1 MNQSRMASH
10 GTKGNPIQR
19 VLVVGAGT
27 MGRGVAKSFAAGGF
41 QTMVW
46 SRRAPNVPGLPE
58 GVTAV
63 PAPPAEVPD
72 LVIENVPEDTET
84 KRAVYRALEQAYPS
98 SVIIA
103 TNTSG
108 LPLDALAGALQHPG
122 RFLGVHYF
130 QPAEVFPMVEVIAA
144 TATEPDVVERVA
156 AAMRRTGKEPILV
169 RAPVEGYLINRLQH
183 AILHE
188 AYHLIEIGATTA
200 YEVDQVAKYL
210 LGPRMCVTGLIE
222 QKDISGLGTHAK
234 AQTAIVP
241 KLAHTN
247 TPTRFVQDM
256 VAHGATGLGSG
267 RGFYD
272 WSGCDRSAVLEQAST
287 RLTRLLDFL
296 KGERSVTR
304 AGTTPKDRS
313 PENVAEA
320 TRNVNR

>member
-1 MNQSRMASH
+1 MTPTT
-10 GTKGNPIQR
+10 GTTGRPIQR

-41 QTMVW
+41 ETIVW

-58 GVTAV
+58 SVTAV
-63 PAPPAEVPD
+63 PAPPAEAPD
-72 LVIENVPEDTET
+72 LVIENVPENIET
-84 KRAVYRALEQAYPS
+84 KRAVYRALEKAYPP

-108 LPLDALAGALQHPG
+108 LPLDELAGGLEHPR
-122 RFLGVHYF
+122 RFLGAHYF

-144 TATEPDVVERVA
+144 TATDPDVVGRVA
-156 AAMRRTGKEPILV
+156 EAMRRTGKEPILV
-169 RAPVEGYLINRLQH
+169 RKPIEGYLINRLQH

-188 AYHLIEIGATTA
+188 AYHLIEIGAATA
-200 YEVDQVAKYL
+200 YEVDQIAKHL

-222 QKDISGLGTHAK
+222 QKDIAGLEIHAK
-234 AQTAIVP
+234 AQAAIVP

-256 VAHGATGLGSG
+256 VARGANGLMAG

-272 WSGCDRSAVLEQAST
+272 WSGCDRSAVVEQATT

-296 KGERSVTR
+296 EGERRSAR

-313 PENVAEA
+313 AENVSEVAGEG
-320 TRNVNR
+320 NR

>member
-1 MNQSRMASH
+1 MKESPMAPSETN
-10 GTKGNPIQR
+10 GRPIRR

-41 QTMVW
+41 ETIVW
-46 SRRAPNVPGLPE
+46 SRRAPNVPDLPQ

-63 PAPPAEVPD
+63 PTLPAEAPD
-72 LVIENVPEDTET
+72 LVIENVPEDAET
-84 KRAVYRALEQAYPS
+84 KRAVYRALEKAYPP

-108 LPLDALAGALQHPG
+108 LPLDTLAEGLQHPG
-122 RFLGVHYF
+122 RFLGAHYF

-144 TATEPDVVERVA
+144 TATEPEVMERVA

-169 RAPVEGYLINRLQH
+169 RKPVEGYLINRLQH

-200 YEVDQVAKYL
+200 YEVDQIAKHL

-222 QKDISGLGTHAK
+222 QKDIGGLAIHAK
-234 AQTAIVP
+234 AQAALVP
-241 KLAHTN
+241 KLAHTR
-247 TPTRFVQDM
+247 TPVGFVQDM
-256 VAHGATGLGSG
+256 VARGATGLGAG

-272 WSGCDRSAVLEQAST
+272 WRECDRSAVVEQAT
-287 RLTRLLDFL
+287 ARLTRLLDFL
-296 KGERSVTR
+296 AGERR
-304 AGTTPKDRS
+304 APRPGTTPRDRS
-313 PENVAEA
+313 AQNVAEA
-320 TRNVNR
+320 AGEGKP

>member
-1 MNQSRMASH
+1 MIPG
-10 GTKGNPIQR
+10 GTTGRPIQR

-27 MGRGVAKSFAAGGF
+27 MGRGVATSFAAGGF
-41 QTMVW
+41 ETIVW
-46 SRRAPNVPGLPE
+46 SRRAPNVPGLPD
-58 GVTAV
+58 GMAAV

-72 LVIENVPEDTET
+72 LVIENVPEDAET
-84 KRAVYRALEQAYPS
+84 KRAVYRVLEKTYLP

-108 LPLDALAGALQHPG
+108 LPLDTLAEGLEHPE

-144 TATEPDVVERVA
+144 TATNPDVVERVA

-169 RAPVEGYLINRLQH
+169 RKPVEGYLINRLQH

-188 AYHLIEIGATTA
+188 AYHLIEIGVTTA
-200 YEVDQVAKYL
+200 FEVDQVAKYL

-222 QKDISGLGTHAK
+222 QKDIAGLEIHAK
-234 AQTAIVP
+234 AQAGIVP

-247 TPTRFVQDM
+247 IPTHFVQDM
-256 VAHGATGLGSG
+256 VARGAIGLRSG

-272 WSGCDRSAVLEQAST
+272 WTSCDRSAVVEQAT
-287 RLTRLLDFL
+287 ARLTRLLDFL
-296 KGERSVTR
+296 ESQHHETRS
-304 AGTTPKDRS
+304 GTTPKDRS
-313 PENVAEA
+313 AENVAEA
-320 TRNVNR
+320 TRYMNR

>member
-1 MNQSRMASH
+1 MTPTT
-10 GTKGNPIQR
+10 GTTGRPIQR
-19 VLVVGAGT
+19 VLIVGAGT

-41 QTMVW
+41 ETIVW
-46 SRRAPNVPGLPE
+46 SRRAPNVPDLPE

-72 LVIENVPEDTET
+72 LVIENVPENAET
-84 KRAVYRALEQAYPS
+84 KCAVYRALEKAYPP

-108 LPLDALAGALQHPG
+108 LPLDELAGALKHPR
-122 RFLGVHYF
+122 RFLGAHYF

-144 TATEPDVVERVA
+144 TGTDPDVVARVA
-156 AAMRRTGKEPILV
+156 EAMWRTGKEPILV
-169 RAPVEGYLINRLQH
+169 RKPIEGYLINRLQH

-188 AYHLIEIGATTA
+188 AYHLIEIGAATA
-200 YEVDQVAKYL
+200 YEVDQIAKHL

-222 QKDISGLGTHAK
+222 QKDIAGLEIHAK
-234 AQTAIVP
+234 AQAAIVP

-256 VAHGATGLGSG
+256 VARGANGLRAG

-272 WSGCDRSAVLEQAST
+272 WSGCDRSAVVEQATT

-296 KGERSVTR
+296 ESERRSTR
-304 AGTTPKDRS
+304 AGTTPRDRS
-313 PENVAEA
+313 AENVSEVAGEG
-320 TRNVNR
+320 NR

>member
-1 MNQSRMASH
+1 MKESQMIPG
-10 GTKGNPIQR
+10 GTTGRPIQR

-27 MGRGVAKSFAAGGF
+27 MGRGVARSFAAGGF
-41 QTMVW
+41 ETIVW

-63 PAPPAEVPD
+63 PAPPLEAPD
-72 LVIENVPEDTET
+72 LVIENVPEDAET
-84 KRAVYRALEQAYPS
+84 KRAVYRDLEKAYPP

-108 LPLDALAGALQHPG
+108 LPLDDLAGTLKHPE
-122 RFLGVHYF
+122 RFLGAHYF

-144 TATEPDVVERVA
+144 TATDPDVVERVA
-156 AAMRRTGKEPILV
+156 TAMRRTGKEPILV
-169 RAPVEGYLINRLQH
+169 RKPVEGYLINRLQH

-200 YEVDQVAKYL
+200 FEVDQVAKYL

-222 QKDISGLGTHAK
+222 QKDIAGLEIHAK
-234 AQTAIVP
+234 SQAGIVP

-247 TPTRFVQDM
+247 TATHFVQDM
-256 VAHGATGLGSG
+256 VARGAIGLRAG

-272 WSGCDRSAVLEQAST
+272 WSGCDRSAVVEQATT
-287 RLTRLLDFL
+287 RLRRLLNFL
-296 KGERSVTR
+296 EGERRATR

-313 PENVAEA
+313 AENVAEA
-320 TRNVNR
+320 KKSIP